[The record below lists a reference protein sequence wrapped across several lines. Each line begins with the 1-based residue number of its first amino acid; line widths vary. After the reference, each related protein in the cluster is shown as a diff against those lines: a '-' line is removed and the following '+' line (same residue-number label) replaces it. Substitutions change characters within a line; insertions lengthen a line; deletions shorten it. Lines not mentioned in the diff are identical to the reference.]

1 MWRIILLKIDGN
13 LMGKVLTSPIRCVKA
28 NIKRDENGELYL
40 EYFGETKIDSGEEIN
55 VYIERLNLDIDTIK
69 CCNCEK
75 MDGYNQFV
83 LNKCISIPFYTEK
96 YSEIKMDYKV
106 KEMTK
111 EEIEKELG
119 YKIKIV

>member
-1 MWRIILLKIDGN
+1 MLKINGN
-13 LMGKVLTSPIRCVKA
+13 IMDKVLRSPIRCVKA
-28 NIKRDENGELYL
+28 NIKRDKNGELYL
-40 EYFGETKIDSGEEIN
+40 EYFGETEIDSGEEIN
-55 VYIERLNLDIDTIK
+55 IYIERLNLDIDTIK

-83 LNKCISIPFYTEK
+83 PNKCISVPFYTEK
-96 YSEIKMDYKV
+96 YSEIKMEYKV